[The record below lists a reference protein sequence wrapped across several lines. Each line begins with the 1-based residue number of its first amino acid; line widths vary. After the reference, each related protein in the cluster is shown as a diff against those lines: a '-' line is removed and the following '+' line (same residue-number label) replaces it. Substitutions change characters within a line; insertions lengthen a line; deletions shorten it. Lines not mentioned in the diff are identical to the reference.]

1 MYNRRKSNADPIST
15 IIALVIVAIIS
26 MVGCSTQGTVPNEG
40 VVSTYDCN
48 YRVLSLD
55 TQIETVDKNGNAVT
69 IKGDIFRL
77 FEDPLSMI
85 DASGNVLVYAGD
97 AYNFVT
103 QNDHG
108 IYVGDEHV
116 YDVVGEFKW
125 LADSYTVRDADGK
138 EIAYVDFNMWDTV
151 GKMYT
156 TNGTLIAQYNSG
168 YFNHDYTVS
177 IFEANEFDED
187 VVQMI
192 FASYV
197 SDKEADNNN

>member
-1 MYNRRKSNADPIST
+1 MYKRRSSADGVST
-15 IIALVIVAIIS
+15 VIALIIVAVMIIIGFAS
-26 MVGCSTQGTVPNEG
+26 QGSKPSEG

-55 TQIETVDKNGNAVT
+55 TQIETVDKNGNTVT
-69 IKGDIFRL
+69 IKGDIFRI

-85 DASGNVLVYAGD
+85 DSEGNVLVYAGD

-116 YDVVGEFKW
+116 YDVVGEFK
-125 LADSYTVRDADGK
+125 LFADSYTVRDAEGN
-138 EIAYVDFNMWDTV
+138 EVAYVKFNMWDTV

-156 TNGTLIAQYNSG
+156 ADGTLVAQYNSG

-177 IFEANEFDED
+177 IFESNQFDED

-197 SDKEADNNN
+197 SDKEADNS